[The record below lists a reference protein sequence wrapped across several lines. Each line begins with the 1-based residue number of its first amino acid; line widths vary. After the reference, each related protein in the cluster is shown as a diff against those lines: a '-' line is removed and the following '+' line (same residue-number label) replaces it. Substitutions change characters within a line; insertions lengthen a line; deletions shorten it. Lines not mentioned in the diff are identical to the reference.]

1 MRMKVTDKYGFV
13 DEMSPVKAV
22 LANAGFIQPT
32 SLADR
37 LKGLNLQQPAQQQ
50 SFSYPT
56 SRAMDQINPM
66 YTKQQPMDALAPML
80 MYRNYMQTGQAPA
93 QQSSFQPWNNPA
105 QSVQSAPASPVASP
119 IKTGGK

>member
-1 MRMKVTDKYGFV
+1 MKVTDKYGFV
-13 DEMSPVKAV
+13 DEMSPLNFV
-22 LANAGFIQPT
+22 LANARIIQPT

-37 LKGLNLQQPAQQQ
+37 LNGFNSQQPAQQQ
-50 SFSYPT
+50 TFLYPA

-66 YTKQQPMDALAPML
+66 YTQQQPMDALATML

-93 QQSSFQPWNNPA
+93 QQSSFQPWSNPA
-105 QSVQSAPASPVASP
+105 QSVQPAPASPVASP